1 VSKRA
6 LRLLFT
12 VLLIAAPRL
21 SAQGRGAAALGETIE
36 GLGTTARVLMIGA
49 HPDDEDTQLISWL
62 ATGRHVETAYLSL
75 TRGDGGQNL
84 IGNELG
90 EGLGMIRTEELLA
103 ARRLDGGRQYFT
115 RAFDFGFSKTLDE
128 TLQHWPK
135 DSILEDAVAIVR
147 AFRPQVIIAVF
158 TGTPADGH
166 GHHQFSGVI
175 AREVFDAAAD
185 TLRFPPSRLGGLKP
199 WTPLKFYRLTRGGG
213 GTLNFNVGEY
223 DPLLGETYS
232 QIATVSRSQHRSQG
246 QGALPQGG
254 PRYSGVR
261 LELSRVSEVKAPER
275 GLFDGI
281 DTSWARFKSV
291 AVADS
296 VRAAIDSLVPAQ
308 MAIARAT
315 NPMDPS
321 KVVAPLA
328 AYVRLATRAAGG
340 VTCNPLESVPI
351 EQLNLLSVQDDI
363 ARAETCPGAMGDLAL
378 ALRLTRERAASA
390 LLDAAG
396 VSVEATAPRELI
408 AERDTL
414 PVTIAVY
421 DQGKAPIVLERASI
435 STQRGAEAR
444 PTRTI
449 QPDSVVRQTLSYHA
463 ASRPMLPWWLSH
475 PRRGDTFV
483 LPSGASYVAPQM
495 VTGEDRLENSGVD
508 VVLRIADVDVPV
520 HTGPIVYRFADP
532 ARGEVRRPIAVVP
545 EITVLLQHEV
555 EYARANALLD
565 RTMIV
570 TVQSAATGPRDVDV
584 SLALPTGL
592 KADSAVRRVSLKP
605 FGAATLYFRV
615 QGRLAAGRHQIKAT
629 ATTGDETFDLGFV
642 PIEYEH
648 IRPQRLYRQS
658 VVHLE
663 AVNATFANLRVGY
676 IRGVGDNVMPMLEEL
691 GLPVTELDPVALPH
705 IDLSSYTTI
714 VLGTRAYEASPALVA
729 NNPVLMR
736 FVRNGGT
743 LVAQYGQSEYA
754 QPGILPYPITLSR
767 PADRVTDEHAAVR
780 VIDPSSPLLSAPNK
794 IGESDFA
801 NWVQERALYMPHTF
815 DAQYHALF
823 SMNDPNEPPNDA
835 ALLVASMGKGT
846 YIYTTF
852 SFFRQL
858 PAGNPGAARL
868 FINLLSADRRATIRP
883 ATTSNPIRP

>member
-6 LRLLFT
+6 FV
-12 VLLIAAPRL
+12 VLCSVLVLAPRL
-21 SAQGRGAAALGETIE
+21 SAQGRGAAALGEAIE

-49 HPDDEDTQLISWL
+49 HPDDEDTQLISFL

-128 TLQHWPK
+128 TSQHWPK

-147 AFRPQVIIAVF
+147 AFRPHVIIAVF

-166 GHHQFSGVI
+166 GHHQFSAVI

-185 TLRFPPSRLGGLKP
+185 TVRFPPTRMGGLPP
-199 WTPLKFYRLTRGGG
+199 WTPLKFYRLVRGGN
-213 GTLNFNVGEY
+213 GTLNFNAGEY

-246 QGALPQGG
+246 QGGLPQRG
-254 PRYSGVR
+254 PRFSGVR
-261 LELSRVSEVKAPER
+261 LEISRVSDAKAPER

-281 DTSWARFKSV
+281 DTSWARFTPLSL
-291 AVADS
+291 ADS
-296 VRAAIDSLVPAQ
+296 VRSAIDSLAASQ
-308 MAIARAT
+308 AAIGRVA

-321 KVVAPLA
+321 KLVGPLA
-328 AYVRLATRAAGG
+328 AHVRLATRATSG
-340 VTCNPLESVPI
+340 I
-351 EQLNLLSVQDDI
+351 
-363 ARAETCPGAMGDLAL
+363 TCPATLCSAAVGDLAL
-378 ALRLTRERAASA
+378 ALDLTRERATSA
-390 LLDAAG
+390 LLVAAG
-396 VSVEATAPRELI
+396 VNVEATAPRELI
-408 AERDTL
+408 AERDSV
-414 PVTIAVY
+414 PVTVAVY
-421 DQGKAPIVLERASI
+421 NQGKAPVALERAAI
-435 STQRGAEAR
+435 STQPADAAQPLRVI
-444 PTRTI
+444 P
-449 QPDSVVRQTLSYHA
+449 PDSVARQTLTYHA
-463 ASRPMLPWWLSH
+463 GSNPMVSWWLSR
-475 PRRGDTFV
+475 PRRGDMFV
-483 LPSGASYVAPQM
+483 LPAAPGSVAPQL
-495 VTGEDRLENSGVD
+495 VVGEDRLENSSVD
-508 VVLRIADVDVPV
+508 AVLKIAEVDVPV

-532 ARGEVRRPIAVVP
+532 VRGEVRRPIAVVP

-555 EYARANALLD
+555 EYARANAPID
-565 RTMIV
+565 RTMAV
-570 TVQSAATGPRDVDV
+570 SVRSAATTPRDVDV
-584 SLALPTGL
+584 SLTLPSGL
-592 KADSAVRRVSLKP
+592 RADSATRRVTLKP
-605 FGAATLYFRV
+605 FGSASLYFRV
-615 QGRLAAGRHQIKAT
+615 QGRLAPGRHQIKAT
-629 ATTGDETFDLGFV
+629 ATAGDETFDLGFV

-658 VVHLE
+658 VVQVE
-663 AVNATFANLRVGY
+663 AVNGSFANLRVGY

-691 GLPVTELDPVALPH
+691 GLPVTELDPATLAHVN
-705 IDLSSYTTI
+705 LSSFTTI

-743 LVAQYGQSEYA
+743 LVTQYGQAEYA

-767 PADRVTDEHAAVR
+767 PADRVTDERAAVR
-780 VIDPSSPLLSAPNK
+780 VIDPSSPLLSAPNR
-794 IGESDFA
+794 IGENDFA

-815 DAQYHALF
+815 DKQYHALF
-823 SMNDPNEPPNDA
+823 SLNDPNEPPNDA
-835 ALLVASMGKGT
+835 AVLVAPMGKGT

-868 FINLLSADRRATIRP
+868 FMNLLSADQRATNRP
-883 ATTSNPIRP
+883 ATTSTPIRP

>member
-1 VSKRA
+1 M
-6 LRLLFT
+6 LF
-12 VLLIAAPRL
+12 VVAPRL
-21 SAQGRGAAALGETIE
+21 SAQERGAAALGEAIE

-90 EGLGMIRTEELLA
+90 EVLGMIRTEEMLA

-166 GHHQFSGVI
+166 GHHQYSAVI

-185 TLRFPPSRLGGLKP
+185 SVRFPASRLGGLQP
-199 WTPLKFYRLTRGGG
+199 WTPLKFYRLVRGGG

-246 QGALPQGG
+246 QGALPQRG
-254 PRYSGVR
+254 PRFSGAR
-261 LELSRVSEVKAPER
+261 LEISRVSDAKAPEQ

-281 DTSWARFKSV
+281 DTSWARFKSLPL
-291 AVADS
+291 ADS
-296 VRAAIDSLVPAQ
+296 VRTALDSLVPART
-308 MAIARAT
+308 AIVRVA

-321 KVVAPLA
+321 KLVAPLA
-328 AYVRLATRAAGG
+328 SYLRLATRAAAGAACS
-340 VTCNPLESVPI
+340 TLEVFPGSAP
-351 EQLNLLSVQDDI
+351 
-363 ARAETCPGAMGDLAL
+363 ACPNALADLAL
-378 ALRLTRERAASA
+378 SLGTTRDRATTA
-390 LLDAAG
+390 LLAAAG
-396 VSVEATAPRELI
+396 VNIDVTASRELI
-408 AERDTL
+408 AERDSV
-414 PVTIAVY
+414 PVTVAVY
-421 DQGKAPIVLERASI
+421 NEGKTPVVFERASI
-435 STQRGAEAR
+435 SMQRGGEPQA
-444 PTRTI
+444 PRTI
-449 QPDSVVRQTLSYHA
+449 LPDSVARQTLNYHA
-463 ASRPMLPWWLSH
+463 GLNPTVPWWLGRQ
-475 PRRGDTFV
+475 RRGDTFV
-483 LPSGASYVAPQM
+483 EPAPPSFVAPQM
-495 VTGEDRLENSGVD
+495 VMGEDRLENSGVD
-508 VVLRIADVDVPV
+508 AVLRIADVDVPV
-520 HTGPIVYRFADP
+520 HTGPIVHRFADP
-532 ARGEVRRPIAVVP
+532 ARGEVRRPISVIP

-555 EYARANALLD
+555 EYARANAAFD
-565 RTMIV
+565 RSMLV
-570 TVQSAATGPRDVDV
+570 YVHSAATAPRDVDV
-584 SLALPTGL
+584 SLVLPAGL
-592 KADSAVRRVSLKP
+592 RADSAVRHVTLKP
-605 FGAATLYFRV
+605 FGSASLYFRV

-648 IRPQRLYRQS
+648 IRPQRFYRQS
-658 VVHLE
+658 IVQVE
-663 AVNATFANLRVGY
+663 AVNATYANLRIGY

-691 GLPVTELDPVALPH
+691 GLPVTELDPTTLPQ
-705 IDLSSYTTI
+705 INLSSFTTI

-743 LVAQYGQSEYA
+743 VVTQYGQFEYT
-754 QPGILPYPITLSR
+754 QPGILPYQITLTR
-767 PADRVTDEHAAVR
+767 PADRVTDERAAVR

-801 NWVQERALYMPHTF
+801 NWVQERASYMPHTF
-815 DAQYHALF
+815 DKQYHALF

-835 ALLVASMGKGT
+835 AVLVAPIGKGT

-868 FINLLSADRRATIRP
+868 FINLLSADHRATNRPP
-883 ATTSNPIRP
+883 ATSSPVRP